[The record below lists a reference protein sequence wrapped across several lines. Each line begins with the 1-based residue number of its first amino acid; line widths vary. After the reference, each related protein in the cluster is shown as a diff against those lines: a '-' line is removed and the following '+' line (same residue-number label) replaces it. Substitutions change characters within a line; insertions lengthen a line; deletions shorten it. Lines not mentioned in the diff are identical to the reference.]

1 MTASSLD
8 RSSLADDLVI
18 ADFSDLGLVTLAV
31 SGAAARPRLVVTGE
45 VDSTTA
51 PHVQAGVERLLDA
64 GAREVTIDLTAVTFL
79 DSAGLCVLATMHRR
93 ASADGVRLRVL
104 AASRA
109 VVRPMQITGLWHLL
123 GGEQVE
129 SLAC

>member
-8 RSSLADDLVI
+8 RSSPVDDHLI

-31 SGAAARPRLVVTGE
+31 SGTAARPQLVVTGE
-45 VDSTTA
+45 IDSTTA
-51 PHVQAGVERLLDA
+51 PHVQARIERLLDA
-64 GAREVTIDLTAVTFL
+64 GAREVTIDLTVVTFL
-79 DSAGLCVLATMHRR
+79 DSAGLCALATMHRR

-129 SLAC
+129 SLAS

>member
-8 RSSLADDLVI
+8 RSSSADDLLI

-31 SGAAARPRLVVTGE
+31 SGSAARPQLVVTGE
-45 VDSTTA
+45 IDSTTA
-51 PHVQAGVERLLDA
+51 PHVQSRLEQLLDA
-64 GAREVTIDLTAVTFL
+64 GARELTIDLTAVTFL
-79 DSAGLCVLATMHRR
+79 DSAGLCALATMHRR
-93 ASADGVRLRVL
+93 ASADGLGLRVL

-129 SLAC
+129 TLAS

>member
-8 RSSLADDLVI
+8 RSSPVDGFLI

-31 SGAAARPRLVVTGE
+31 SGAAARPQLGVTGE

-51 PHVQAGVERLLDA
+51 PHVQERIEQLLDD

-79 DSAGLCVLATMHRR
+79 DSAGLCALATMHRR

-129 SLAC
+129 SLAS

>member
-1 MTASSLD
+1 VTASSLD
-8 RSSLADDLVI
+8 RSSPVDDLSI
-18 ADFSDLGLVTLAV
+18 ADFADLGLVTLAV
-31 SGAAARPRLVVTGE
+31 SGSGTRPQLVVTGE
-45 VDSTTA
+45 IDSTTA
-51 PHVQAGVERLLDA
+51 PHVQARIERLLDA
-64 GAREVTIDLTAVTFL
+64 GARELTIDLTVVTFL
-79 DSAGLCVLATMHRR
+79 DSAGLCALATMHRR

-129 SLAC
+129 SLAS